1 MSTTTPAYAPPD
13 PGHDAHRVAST
24 KPTTLLAAW
33 PALLALCLTMLVEM
47 LDNTL
52 LTVALP
58 TIGRDLVSGTTG
70 LQWMVAAYSL
80 TFGGLLLVGGSLGDR
95 FGRKRMLVLGLVGF
109 GMTSALVPFVQTTG
123 QFIALRALCGV
134 FAALVTPGTM
144 SLLFR
149 LFDDSKL
156 RMRAIGIIMSVAM
169 LGFALGP
176 VLGGLAVTHFPWQA
190 LILVNVPA
198 TLIAVIG
205 VSWGIPADDPNTLR
219 RNGSDVIGAV
229 LSMAA
234 LTLSLYSLTLGVSD
248 GWTAPITLGC
258 AAAAVAA
265 IVGFIVRER
274 TATDPMLDL
283 ALLRLP
289 AVRGGMLLQTAV
301 MTAMVGVGFAGTQL
315 LQYAWH
321 WSPMHAGFGTLPIVA
336 GMFLASPATD
346 RLVTRVGHRLT
357 CLIGVSLV
365 VAGLASVG
373 LLVPY
378 GYVGVGMG
386 MFALAVGLR
395 FVMTTCAIALL
406 EELPETHT
414 SIGSALNDA
423 AQEFGNSI
431 GVAVVGTV
439 MAAVVGVLLPEGAW
453 GPALTH
459 EFVHG
464 LQIACGVLAAVV
476 IAVAAMGLGS
486 LTDSRSL
493 EEHPEP
499 AEAEPVA
506 A

>member
-1 MSTTTPAYAPPD
+1 MSTTSPAYAPPD
-13 PGHDAHRVAST
+13 PDHGATPAAST

-58 TIGRDLVSGTTG
+58 TIGRDLASGTTG

-95 FGRKRMLVLGLVGF
+95 FGRKRMLVAGLVGF
-109 GMTSALVPFVQTTG
+109 GATSALVPLVESTG
-123 QFIALRALCGV
+123 QFIALRAVCGV

-176 VLGGLAVTHFPWQA
+176 ILGGLAVSQLPWEV

-205 VSWGIPADDPNTLR
+205 VSWGIPADDPKTLR
-219 RNGSDVIGAV
+219 RSGSDVLGAV

-234 LTLSLYSLTLGVSD
+234 LTLSLYSLTLGVSE
-248 GWTAPITLGC
+248 GWTSPTTLGC
-258 AAAAVAA
+258 ALAA
-265 IVGFIVRER
+265 IGAVVGFVWRER
-274 TATDPMLDL
+274 TASDPMLDL
-283 ALLRLP
+283 SMLALP

-301 MTAMVGVGFAGTQL
+301 MTAMVGMGFASTQL

-321 WSPMHAGFGTLPIVA
+321 WSPMQAGFGTLPIVA
-336 GMFLASPATD
+336 GMFLAAPLTD
-346 RLVTRVGHRLT
+346 RLVSRAGHRMT
-357 CLIGVSLV
+357 CLIGVAFVL
-365 VAGLASVG
+365 AGLGAVAFG
-373 LLVPY
+373 VPH
-378 GYVGVGMG
+378 GYLGVGIG
-386 MFALAVGLR
+386 MFSLAVGVR
-395 FVMTTCAIALL
+395 FVMTTCAIALM

-414 SIGSALNDA
+414 SMGSALNDT

-439 MAAVVGVLLPEGAW
+439 MATVVGVLLPDGAW
-453 GPALTH
+453 GQVLTQ

-464 LQIACGVLAAVV
+464 LQIACGVLAGVV
-476 IAVAAMGLGS
+476 IAVAALGLGS
-486 LTDSRSL
+486 LTNSRTL

-499 AEAEPVA
+499 A
-506 A
+506 

>member
-13 PGHDAHRVAST
+13 PDRRGTPAAST

-58 TIGRDLVSGTTG
+58 TIGRDLASGTTG

-95 FGRKRMLVLGLVGF
+95 FGRKRMLIAGLIGF
-109 GMTSALVPFVQTTG
+109 GATSALVPLVGSTG
-123 QFIALRALCGV
+123 QFIALRAATGV

-149 LFDDSKL
+149 LFDDTKL

-169 LGFALGP
+169 AGFAIGP
-176 VLGGLAVTHFPWQA
+176 VLGGLAVTHFPWEV

-219 RNGSDVIGAV
+219 RNGSDVLGAV
-229 LSMAA
+229 LSMAS
-234 LTLSLYSLTLGVSD
+234 LTLSLYALTLGVSD
-248 GWTAPITLGC
+248 GWSSPTTLGC
-258 AAAAVAA
+258 AAAAIAA
-265 IVGFIVRER
+265 VVGFVVRER
-274 TATDPMLDL
+274 TASDPMLDL
-283 ALLRLP
+283 RLLARP

-301 MTAMVGVGFAGTQL
+301 MTAMVGMGFASTQL
-315 LQYAWH
+315 LQYAWG

-346 RLVTRVGHRLT
+346 RMVSRVGHRMT
-357 CLIGVSLV
+357 CLVGVGLTIV
-365 VAGLASVG
+365 GLASVAVG
-373 LLVPY
+373 APH
-378 GYVGVGMG
+378 GYLGVGVG
-386 MFALAVGLR
+386 MFALAVGVR
-395 FVMTTCAIALL
+395 FVMTTCAIALM
-406 EELPETHT
+406 EELPDTHT
-414 SIGSALNDA
+414 SMGSALNDT
-423 AQEFGNSI
+423 AQELGNSI

-439 MAAVVGVLLPEGAW
+439 MAAVVGVLLRRAPG
-453 GPALTH
+453 
-459 EFVHG
+459 G
-464 LQIACGVLAAVV
+464 L
-476 IAVAAMGLGS
+476 
-486 LTDSRSL
+486 R
-493 EEHPEP
+493 
-499 AEAEPVA
+499 
-506 A
+506 